1 MTFYPD
7 GSLKSEATYKDGKL
21 QGKKKTYAEKQ
32 KPQTDKKEI
41 DAKKEKEQ
49 ERAKGKELDN
59 AKGKEVLKT
68 KGNDLNKG
76 VKKP

>member
-1 MTFYPD
+1 MSIEYKNGQFDGPQLTFYSD

-32 KPQTDKKEI
+32 KPLTDKKEG
-41 DAKKEKEQ
+41 DVKKEKE
-49 ERAKGKELDN
+49 KE
-59 AKGKEVLKT
+59 T
-68 KGNDLNKG
+68 KVKSNDLNKG